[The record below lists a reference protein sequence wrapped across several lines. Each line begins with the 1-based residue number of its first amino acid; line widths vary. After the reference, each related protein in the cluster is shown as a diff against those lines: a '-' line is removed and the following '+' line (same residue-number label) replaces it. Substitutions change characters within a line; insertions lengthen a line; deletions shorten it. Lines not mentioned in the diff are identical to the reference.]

1 MNAAYFGAPP
11 STVAASI
18 PSLAP
23 PPVPGGSRPLQMTAG
38 GPPAPGNCI
47 ALPGW
52 LKQAD
57 EKKVRWLREYA
68 DKYGRDPRMRYWVFH
83 NVLGGDKNVQRDYA
97 EQVRRVLSWVQ
108 ENITYINETGELFQ
122 SPWVTIR
129 ERIGDCL
136 PEGTLLLTDKYELVP
151 IERVRAG
158 TRIWGWKGWTTVKR
172 TWSKG
177 PLPTRK
183 VTLSNGSTFRATADH
198 HVFVRSCEL
207 HGPTCPDLIRVD
219 RVNCKH
225 REKTVK
231 RIPLSELQTG
241 MVLIT
246 PDRIDYGH
254 EPMDPERAW
263 VEGLYIADGWTSHHH
278 TRADGSQVVHDFSI
292 AGKDGHP
299 KEAQKH
305 AIRALCE
312 KWGIPYRM
320 HWKSITVNDAEWAT
334 TRMDKMGRKAPE
346 KHALSIGLNE
356 AAAKELLRGLLA
368 DADVRD
374 GVFTTTSQA
383 LAMQVR
389 LLLKMAGITCR
400 ETYIKKHGGLG
411 KNPIWRLT
419 PRKLDK
425 PRRLQVKA
433 IESDGL
439 IQPCWDITTEDG
451 YVYLPEADVTVSN
464 CDDMLLLTGSML
476 TSIGLPWR
484 IALGGITRGSKR
496 PARWLEPW
504 PIGKPGRTPR
514 NVDFAHIYLAVGDK
528 PFNPQQWIAAE
539 PTIRGAPL
547 GYDPVYHGPLADSH
561 MRGRWTGRLPEL
573 GATPDAAAAKKEEE
587 SWDLSPHKI
596 LRGGVELGL
605 MGIVAGVIGFAANA
619 AWKKAKRAA
628 R

>member
-129 ERIGDCL
+129 ERIGDC
-136 PEGTLLLTDKYELVP
+136 
-151 IERVRAG
+151 
-158 TRIWGWKGWTTVKR
+158 
-172 TWSKG
+172 
-177 PLPTRK
+177 
-183 VTLSNGSTFRATADH
+183 
-198 HVFVRSCEL
+198 
-207 HGPTCPDLIRVD
+207 
-219 RVNCKH
+219 
-225 REKTVK
+225 
-231 RIPLSELQTG
+231 
-241 MVLIT
+241 
-246 PDRIDYGH
+246 
-254 EPMDPERAW
+254 
-263 VEGLYIADGWTSHHH
+263 
-278 TRADGSQVVHDFSI
+278 
-292 AGKDGHP
+292 
-299 KEAQKH
+299 
-305 AIRALCE
+305 
-312 KWGIPYRM
+312 
-320 HWKSITVNDAEWAT
+320 
-334 TRMDKMGRKAPE
+334 
-346 KHALSIGLNE
+346 
-356 AAAKELLRGLLA
+356 
-368 DADVRD
+368 
-374 GVFTTTSQA
+374 
-383 LAMQVR
+383 
-389 LLLKMAGITCR
+389 
-400 ETYIKKHGGLG
+400 
-411 KNPIWRLT
+411 
-419 PRKLDK
+419 
-425 PRRLQVKA
+425 
-433 IESDGL
+433 
-439 IQPCWDITTEDG
+439 
-451 YVYLPEADVTVSN
+451 
-464 CDDMLLLTGSML
+464 DDMLLLTGSML

-547 GYDPVYHGPLADSH
+547 GYDPVFHGPMADSH